1 MRRNEAVGTKEEYP
15 DNRGD
20 DSKPDAPGLPGNEA
34 LPKIENAANPEE
46 LAENQRH
53 EHGEVGQEIGVVQ
66 RAPAEPKGTKG
77 NQRESDPALV
87 SSEEA
92 EHRGCHL
99 RLFEE
104 HSERL

>member
-1 MRRNEAVGTKEEYP
+1 MGEAVSTKEEYP

-53 EHGEVGQEIGVVQ
+53 EHGEEGQEIGTFT
-66 RAPAEPKGTKG
+66 RTAEPKGAKATNKKVI
-77 NQRESDPALV
+77 A
-87 SSEEA
+87 
-92 EHRGCHL
+92 
-99 RLFEE
+99 RL
-104 HSERL
+104 